1 MDPVPESRR
10 PRKAL
15 KISGQRKRTISR
27 QSLHGQVA
35 DRLRDM
41 VVHGELVPGEKVPVA
56 ALSQTLGV
64 SLTPL
69 REALKV
75 LAEEGLVEL
84 TPNRGARVVPY
95 TVEEAEALFEVI
107 AGLESL
113 AAELAARRM
122 SNEDLAHLEKAH
134 KQMRSYFEKEERD
147 LYFEINSS
155 IHLRIVR
162 YSFNDILV
170 NTHVKLMVRANRGRY
185 IAIIDPERWRE
196 AIAEHEAV
204 MEAFREREAERA
216 GRVWRVHLL
225 RSGQAVQKALRRQ
238 SAGEIGADFKSLADS
253 PFDPVRKARGRHA

>member
-1 MDPVPESRR
+1 MDPVSDSRQSRR
-10 PRKAL
+10 AL

-84 TPNRGARVVPY
+84 TPNRGARVIPY
-95 TVEEAEALFEVI
+95 TAEEAEALFEVI

-113 AAELAARRM
+113 AAELAAKRM
-122 SNEDLAHLEKAH
+122 SDEDLANLEAAH
-134 KQMRSYFEKEERD
+134 KQMKSYFDEKKRD
-147 LYFEINSS
+147 QYFEINSH
-155 IHLRIVR
+155 IHEKIVR
-162 YSFNDILV
+162 YSSNDILI
-170 NTHVKLMVRANRGRY
+170 NTHAKLMVRANRGRY
-185 IAIIDPERWRE
+185 IAIVDPERWSE
-196 AIAEHEAV
+196 AMGEHDAV
-204 MEAFREREAERA
+204 MEAFRARDAERA
-216 GRVWRVHLL
+216 GRIWHVHLL
-225 RSGQAVQKALRRQ
+225 RSGQAIQKALRRQ
-238 SAGEIGADFKSLADS
+238 SAGEIDADFKSLADS
-253 PFDPVRKARGRHA
+253 AI

>member
-1 MDPVPESRR
+1 MDPVPDSRR

-41 VVHGELVPGEKVPVA
+41 LVHGELVPGEKVPVA

-84 TPNRGARVVPY
+84 TPNRGARVIPY
-95 TVEEAEALFEVI
+95 TAEEAEALFEVI

-113 AAELAARRM
+113 AAELAASRM
-122 SNEDLAHLEKAH
+122 SNEELADLEAAH
-134 KQMRSYFEKEERD
+134 KKMRSYFEEKKRD
-147 LYFEINSS
+147 QYFEINSH
-155 IHLRIVR
+155 IHKKIVG
-162 YSFNDILV
+162 YSSNDILI
-170 NTHVKLMVRANRGRY
+170 NTHSKLMVRANRGRY
-185 IAIIDPERWRE
+185 IAIVDPERWRE
-196 AIAEHEAV
+196 AMAEHEAV
-204 MEAFREREAERA
+204 MEAFRARDAEHA
-216 GRVWRVHLL
+216 GRIWRVHLL
-225 RSGQAVQKALRRQ
+225 RSGQAVQNALRRQ

-253 PFDPVRKARGRHA
+253 VV

>member
-1 MDPVPESRR
+1 MDPVPDSRR

-15 KISGQRKRTISR
+15 KIAGQRKRSISR

-84 TPNRGARVVPY
+84 APNRGARVIPY
-95 TVEEAEALFEVI
+95 TAEEAEALFEVI

-113 AAELAARRM
+113 AAELAANRM
-122 SNEDLAHLEKAH
+122 SNEDLANLEAAH
-134 KQMRSYFEKEERD
+134 KQMRSYFEEKERD
-147 LYFEINSS
+147 QYFDINSH
-155 IHLRIVR
+155 IHETIVR
-162 YSFNDILV
+162 YSSNDILI
-170 NTHVKLMVRANRGRY
+170 NTHSKLMVRANRGRY
-185 IAIIDPERWRE
+185 IAIVDPERWSE
-196 AIAEHEAV
+196 AMAEHEAV
-204 MEAFREREAERA
+204 MEAFRARDAEHA
-216 GRVWRVHLL
+216 GRIWRVHLL
-225 RSGQAVQKALRRQ
+225 RSGQAVQNALQRQ
-238 SAGEIGADFKSLADS
+238 SAGEIDADFKSLADS
-253 PFDPVRKARGRHA
+253 AV

>member
-1 MDPVPESRR
+1 MVPISDSRQ
-10 PRKAL
+10 PRRAL

-84 TPNRGARVVPY
+84 TPNRGARVIPY
-95 TVEEAEALFEVI
+95 TAEEAEALFEVI

-113 AAELAARRM
+113 AAELAAKRM
-122 SNEDLAHLEKAH
+122 SDEDLANLEAAH
-134 KQMRSYFEKEERD
+134 KQMKSYFDEKKRD
-147 LYFEINSS
+147 QYFEINSH
-155 IHLRIVR
+155 IHEKIVR
-162 YSFNDILV
+162 YSSNDILI
-170 NTHVKLMVRANRGRY
+170 NTHAKLMVRANRGRY
-185 IAIIDPERWRE
+185 IAIVDPERWSE
-196 AIAEHEAV
+196 AMGEHDAV
-204 MEAFREREAERA
+204 MEAFRTRDAERA
-216 GRVWRVHLL
+216 GRIWRVHLL
-225 RSGQAVQKALRRQ
+225 RSGQAIQKALRRQ
-238 SAGEIGADFKSLADS
+238 SAGEIDADFKSLADS
-253 PFDPVRKARGRHA
+253 AI